1 MFIKLCRVGRDTE
14 LRYTQGGKAVCNVA
28 LAYDIGRGDT
38 KRTGWIEGALWEK
51 RAEALAQY
59 LTKGT
64 QVHVSIKDIEAEAYT
79 TNTGEPRAKIK
90 GTIDELEF
98 AGPRPEASSVTPA
111 RQAPRQA
118 KPEPA
123 YADDDSDI
131 PF

>member
-98 AGPRPEASSVTPA
+98 AGPRPEQSVTPA
-111 RQAPRQA
+111 RTQPKPKSQYAPSEEQ
-118 KPEPA
+118 
-123 YADDDSDI
+123 DDDI